1 MKIKITNS
9 FTKEELSLLYSALK
23 LFGNKIES
31 ELPINMRLSSK
42 IAQKIRE
49 SINIER
55 ED

>member
-23 LFGNKIES
+23 LFGNEIER
-31 ELPINMRLSSK
+31 ELPINMRSSSK

>member
-23 LFGNKIES
+23 LFGNEIE
-31 ELPINMRLSSK
+31 EDLPINMRASSSL
-42 IAQKIRE
+42 APKIRE
-49 SINIER
+49 SIEIDK

>member
-23 LFGNKIES
+23 LFGNEIES
-31 ELPINMRLSSK
+31 ELPINMRASSK

-49 SINIER
+49 SIEIER

>member
-23 LFGNKIES
+23 LFGNEIES
-31 ELPINMRLSSK
+31 ELPINMRSSSK

>member
-23 LFGNKIES
+23 LLGNEIES
-31 ELPINMRLSSK
+31 ELPINMRSSSK

-49 SINIER
+49 SIEIDK

>member
-23 LFGNKIES
+23 LVGNEMER
-31 ELPINMRLSSK
+31 ELPINMRSSSK